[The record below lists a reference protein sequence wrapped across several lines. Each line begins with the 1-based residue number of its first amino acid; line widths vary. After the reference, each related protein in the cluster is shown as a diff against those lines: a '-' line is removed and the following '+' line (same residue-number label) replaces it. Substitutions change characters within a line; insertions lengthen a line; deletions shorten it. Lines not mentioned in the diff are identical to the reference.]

1 MTVKVAMN
9 RDKNNNKSGHP
20 KSLNENEIAELK
32 AIAFMYHSRGKSD
45 EAAAIFELI
54 DKMSG
59 SSSVDIN
66 RSTIADQSSSEA
78 S

>member
-1 MTVKVAMN
+1 MN
-9 RDKNNNKSGHP
+9 TDKSNKSGHP
-20 KSLNENEIAELK
+20 KSLNEKEIAELK

-59 SSSVDIN
+59 TNSSKTSE
-66 RSTIADQSSSEA
+66 IANDTSEA

>member
-1 MTVKVAMN
+1 MN
-9 RDKNNNKSGHP
+9 TDKSNKSGHP
-20 KSLNENEIAELK
+20 KSLNEKEIAELK
-32 AIAFMYHSRGKSD
+32 AIAFMYHSRGKSE

-59 SSSVDIN
+59 TNNSKSSG
-66 RSTIADQSSSEA
+66 IANDTSEA

>member
-1 MTVKVAMN
+1 MN
-9 RDKNNNKSGHP
+9 NDKSNKSGHP
-20 KSLNENEIAELK
+20 KSLNQNEIAELK
-32 AIAFMYHSRGKSD
+32 AIAFMYHSRGKSE

-59 SSSVDIN
+59 V
-66 RSTIADQSSSEA
+66 STNSEIADGKNEA

>member
-1 MTVKVAMN
+1 MYI
-9 RDKNNNKSGHP
+9 DKSNKSGHP
-20 KSLNENEIAELK
+20 KSLNEKEIAELK

-59 SSSVDIN
+59 TNSSKTSE
-66 RSTIADQSSSEA
+66 IANDTSEA